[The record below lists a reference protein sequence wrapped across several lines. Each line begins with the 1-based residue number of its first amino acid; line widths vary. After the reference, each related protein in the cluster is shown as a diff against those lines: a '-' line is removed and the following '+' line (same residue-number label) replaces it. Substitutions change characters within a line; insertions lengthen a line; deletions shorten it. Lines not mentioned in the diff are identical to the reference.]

1 MRTGL
6 KLWTGFDYV
15 SPTLVPRFGSQS
27 YRKLI
32 TAYPLG
38 CGSHRDYVSSPPTDN
53 VICVPGLVDS
63 LNIYFSSV
71 SSMEITSR
79 DTITCL
85 QQYEVRINFR
95 CPPSTLA

>member
-1 MRTGL
+1 MPLDSISSL
-6 KLWTGFDYV
+6 KLRSLVNDGTSYV
-15 SPTLVPRFGSQS
+15 SPTLVPRFGGQS

-38 CGSHRDYVSSPPTDN
+38 CGSHRDYVSPSPATDN

-79 DTITCL
+79 DTIPFL
-85 QQYEVRINFR
+85 
-95 CPPSTLA
+95 